1 MRFKEKKKFGEQS
14 LLWFVRVQ
22 GVPLYIPGTSVSP
35 ASSDP
40 TTLVIYFSSGSS
52 FKSKKNP
59 QAQDLSFGFFWD
71 WYDMGKGTP
80 PEKKTHVLAR
90 ITEPSNDDYDNDGS
104 NNCD

>member
-1 MRFKEKKKFGEQS
+1 M
-14 LLWFVRVQ
+14 Q

-52 FKSKKNP
+52 FKSKKKIP
-59 QAQDLSFGFFWD
+59 KLRIWVLDFFEI
-71 WYDMGKGTP
+71 DMIWVREHLP
-80 PEKKTHVLAR
+80 KKNHVLAR